1 MVRFI
6 VLTEPHHHMIES
18 AERVTSGKT
27 RMATD
32 NPVEVQSRTMPRQMA
47 LALFEDMFDL
57 GMPINEANREIGYQ
71 RNNFFTEIVNMG
83 LAARRFLDAAYFI
96 VAQEP
101 EARDQYDVELNY
113 FKWLMRYDSRNLK
126 HLRTIADE
134 AQNAKV
140 RVTNTPSD
148 REPVEDDIWVQVQ
161 LIGMVAL
168 HRGRVRFDVH
178 HSLIPHIRDPRK
190 SHWLSLR
197 ISTAFTRSLARAI
210 YDKVL
215 PSVPGGR
222 TDWIKLEEM
231 RTWPGKMGANAT
243 IFKYFKRDWLE
254 PAVREINEISDIDLS
269 YETRTES
276 TSSKKVDRIR
286 FLLNRKDTADA
297 VMASLADA
305 SQLYKI
311 LKEEFNLSTRQFSEI
326 SENRETWS
334 DDRILQAIEY
344 TRFKLN
350 RGQVK
355 KSPAGYLMKALRDNW
370 RMSEAERTMVQ
381 VQTKLLTEEAEK
393 EAAKIAVKTTVE
405 RSVASREEETRARM
419 NDESRQGR
427 EHFSA
432 SDAKVRRE
440 LVRAWL
446 ASREGKLVLRR
457 MKLEPSSVPEEVI
470 LANPDLAW
478 YLGQFVFARIKSQL
492 TSSPA

>member
-1 MVRFI
+1 
-6 VLTEPHHHMIES
+6 
-18 AERVTSGKT
+18 
-27 RMATD
+27 MATD
-32 NPVEVQSRTMPRQMA
+32 NPGEAKASTTPRQMA

-134 AQNAKV
+134 AQSAKI
-140 RVTNTPSD
+140 RVTNTPSN
-148 REPVEDDIWVQVQ
+148 REPDEQDIWVQVQ

-197 ISTAFTRSLARAI
+197 ISTSFTRSLARAI

-215 PSVPGGR
+215 PSVPNAR
-222 TDWIKLEEM
+222 TDWIKLDEM

-269 YETRTES
+269 YETKTES

-297 VMASLADA
+297 VMASLSDA

-326 SENRETWS
+326 SDNRETWS

-350 RGQVK
+350 RGQIK

-381 VQTKLLTEEAEK
+381 VQTKLITDEAEK

-405 RSVASREEETRARM
+405 RSVASREDETRARM

-427 EHFSA
+427 EYFTA

-440 LVRAWL
+440 LIRAWL

-470 LANPDLAW
+470 LANSDLAW
-478 YLGQFVFARIKSQL
+478 YLGQFVFGRVKSQPA
-492 TSSPA
+492 SSPA

>member
-1 MVRFI
+1 MA
-6 VLTEPHHHMIES
+6 
-18 AERVTSGKT
+18 AE
-27 RMATD
+27 
-32 NPVEVQSRTMPRQMA
+32 NPVEIKTRTTPRQMA

-57 GMPINEANREIGYQ
+57 GTSINEANREIGYQ

-101 EARDQYDVELNY
+101 EVPDQYDVELNY

-148 REPVEDDIWVQVQ
+148 REPAEDDIWVQVQ
-161 LIGMVAL
+161 LIGMVAM
-168 HRGRVRFDVH
+168 HRGRIRFDVH

-215 PSVPGGR
+215 PSVPAGR
-222 TDWIKLEEM
+222 TDWIKLDEM
-231 RTWPGKMGANAT
+231 RTWPGKMGANAS

-254 PAVREINEISDIDLS
+254 PAVREINEISDIELS

-286 FLLNRKDTADA
+286 FQLQRKDKADA
-297 VMASLADA
+297 VMASLSDA
-305 SQLYKI
+305 SQIYKI
-311 LKEEFNLSTRQFSEI
+311 LKDEFNLSTRQFTEI
-326 SENRETWS
+326 SENREAWN

-355 KSPAGYLMKALRDNW
+355 KSPSGYLMKALRDNW

-381 VQTKLLTEEAEK
+381 VQTKLLTEETEK
-393 EAAKIAVKTTVE
+393 EAVKAAVKSSVE
-405 RSVASREEETRARM
+405 HSVASRDEETRARM
-419 NDESRQGR
+419 NEESAQGR
-427 EHFSA
+427 AHFTSA
-432 SDAKVRRE
+432 DTKTRRE
-440 LVRAWL
+440 FIRAWL

-457 MKLEPSSVPEEVI
+457 MKLEPASVSEDVI
-470 LANPDLAW
+470 LTTPDLSW
-478 YLGQFVFARIKSQL
+478 YLGQFVFGRVALSR
-492 TSSPA
+492 A

>member
-1 MVRFI
+1 MA
-6 VLTEPHHHMIES
+6 
-18 AERVTSGKT
+18 AE
-27 RMATD
+27 
-32 NPVEVQSRTMPRQMA
+32 NPMEVKARTTPRQMA

-57 GMPINEANREIGYQ
+57 GAPINEANREIGYQ

-83 LAARRFLDAAYFI
+83 LAARRFLDAAYFV

-101 EARDQYDVELNY
+101 EALDQYDVELNY

-148 REPVEDDIWVQVQ
+148 REPEEDDIWVQVQ
-161 LIGMVAL
+161 LIGMVAM
-168 HRGRVRFDVH
+168 HRGRIRFDVH

-215 PSVPGGR
+215 PSVPVGR

-231 RTWPGKMGANAT
+231 RTWPGKMGANAS

-254 PAVREINEISDIDLS
+254 PAVREINEISDIELS

-286 FLLNRKDTADA
+286 FQLQRKDTADA

-305 SQLYKI
+305 SQIYKI
-311 LKEEFNLSTRQFSEI
+311 LKDEFNLSTRQFSEI
-326 SENRETWS
+326 SENRETWN

-355 KSPAGYLMKALRDNW
+355 KSPSGYLMKALRDNW

-381 VQTKLLTEEAEK
+381 VQTKLLTQEAEQ
-393 EAAKIAVKTTVE
+393 EAVKVAVMTKVE

-427 EHFSA
+427 EHFTA
-432 SDAKVRRE
+432 CDARVRAE

-446 ASREGKLVLRR
+446 ASREGKLVLKR
-457 MKLEPSSVPEEVI
+457 MKLESSAVTEGII
-470 LANPDLAW
+470 LTTPDLSW
-478 YLGQFVFARIKSQL
+478 YLGQFVFGRLKATLAQ
-492 TSSPA
+492 

>member
-1 MVRFI
+1 M
-6 VLTEPHHHMIES
+6 E
-18 AERVTSGKT
+18 
-27 RMATD
+27 TD
-32 NPVEVQSRTMPRQMA
+32 NPVEVKARTTPRQMA

-101 EARDQYDVELNY
+101 EVPDQYDVELNY

-148 REPVEDDIWVQVQ
+148 REPDENDIWVQVQ
-161 LIGMVAL
+161 LIGMVAM

-215 PSVPGGR
+215 PSVPNGR
-222 TDWIKLEEM
+222 TDWIKLDEM
-231 RTWPGKMGANAT
+231 RTWPGKMGANAN

-254 PAVREINEISDIDLS
+254 PAVREINEISDIELS
-269 YETRTES
+269 YETKTES

-286 FLLNRKDTADA
+286 FLLKRKDTADA
-297 VMASLADA
+297 VMASLSDA
-305 SQLYKI
+305 SQIYKI
-311 LKEEFNLSTRQFSEI
+311 LKEEFNLSTRQFGEL
-326 SENRETWS
+326 SENRETWN

-370 RMSEAERTMVQ
+370 RMSDAERTMVQ

-393 EAAKIAVKTTVE
+393 EVAKIAVKKTVE
-405 RSVASREEETRARM
+405 RSVATRDDETRIRM
-419 NDESRQGR
+419 NEESRQGR
-427 EHFSA
+427 EHFAA

-440 LVRAWL
+440 LARAWL

-457 MKLEPSSVPEEVI
+457 MNLEPSSVSDEVI

-478 YLGQFVFARIKSQL
+478 YLGQFVFGRIKSQL
-492 TSSPA
+492 TSSAA

>member
-1 MVRFI
+1 MA
-6 VLTEPHHHMIES
+6 
-18 AERVTSGKT
+18 AET
-27 RMATD
+27 
-32 NPVEVQSRTMPRQMA
+32 PVETKARTTPRQMA

-57 GMPINEANREIGYQ
+57 GTSINEANREIGYQ

-101 EARDQYDVELNY
+101 EVIDQYDVELNY

-134 AQNAKV
+134 AQNAKI

-148 REPVEDDIWVQVQ
+148 RDPAEDDIWVQVQ
-161 LIGMVAL
+161 LIGMVAM
-168 HRGRVRFDVH
+168 HRGRIRFDVH

-215 PSVPGGR
+215 PSVPTGR
-222 TDWIKLEEM
+222 TDWIKLDEM
-231 RTWPGKMGANAT
+231 RTWPGKMGANAS

-254 PAVREINEISDIDLS
+254 PAVREINEISDIELS

-286 FLLNRKDTADA
+286 FLLGRKDTADA
-297 VMASLADA
+297 VMASLSDA
-305 SQLYKI
+305 SQIYKI
-311 LKEEFNLSTRQFSEI
+311 LKDEFNLSTRQFTEI
-326 SENRETWS
+326 SENRETWN

-355 KSPAGYLMKALRDNW
+355 KSPSGYLMKALRDNW

-381 VQTKLLTEEAEK
+381 VQTKLLTDEAEK
-393 EAAKIAVKTTVE
+393 EAEKVAAKSTVE
-405 RSVASREEETRARM
+405 RSVASRDEETRVRM
-419 NDESRQGR
+419 NEESRQGR
-427 EHFSA
+427 EHYQAADDKSR
-432 SDAKVRRE
+432 KEHVRS
-440 LVRAWL
+440 WL
-446 ASREGKLVLRR
+446 TSKEGKLVLRR
-457 MKLEPSSVPEEVI
+457 MKLEPAAVTEDVI
-470 LANPDLAW
+470 FNTPDLSW
-478 YLGQFVFARIKSQL
+478 YLGQFVFGRIKSAI
-492 TSSPA
+492 PR